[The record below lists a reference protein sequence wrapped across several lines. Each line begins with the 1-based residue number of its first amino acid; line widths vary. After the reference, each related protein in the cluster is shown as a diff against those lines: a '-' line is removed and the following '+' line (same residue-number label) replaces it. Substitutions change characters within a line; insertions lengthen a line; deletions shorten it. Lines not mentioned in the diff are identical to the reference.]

1 MTQFQTMLLSLT
13 NKLESNK
20 VSQPFLKLNSLNNL
34 FELKQEKQNY
44 KYAHTLCQ
52 NSSKSTPINIQ
63 GYVKGVRCKKWNEN
77 KFRSYK

>member
-13 NKLESNK
+13 NKLESKK

-52 NSSKSTPINIQ
+52 NSS
-63 GYVKGVRCKKWNEN
+63 
-77 KFRSYK
+77 

>member
-34 FELKQEKQNY
+34 FENKKNKTTNMHIL
-44 KYAHTLCQ
+44 YARIRANPHQ
-52 NSSKSTPINIQ
+52 ST
-63 GYVKGVRCKKWNEN
+63 YRAAM
-77 KFRSYK
+77 

>member
-52 NSSKSTPINIQ
+52 NSS
-63 GYVKGVRCKKWNEN
+63 
-77 KFRSYK
+77 